1 MNVVPDSVYG
11 KVITGTDVERSLENT
26 LQLFLPDYL
35 AEVAEQHGY
44 ARGYLPMPA
53 SWSLSNEV
61 DNWPEDQLPACI
73 VVCPGLIDA
82 PSRNGGKFDA
92 VWGVSVAWVVSSQ
105 DRRLTRELLQLYLG
119 ATRAAIVQHQSLP
132 QWNEDLGKT
141 VTGIATGIDWI
152 DEGYD
157 DVPID
162 STRTLGAGR
171 ISLGI
176 QVSDVVDVSK
186 GIGNPSENPG
196 NGQSESTFNDV
207 EVEVRKVAL

>member
-1 MNVVPDSVYG
+1 MVDSVYG
-11 KVITGTDVERSLENT
+11 RIVTGTDIELAVEGT
-26 LQLFLPDYL
+26 LKTFLPDYL
-35 AEVAEQHGY
+35 SEVADQHGLG
-44 ARGYLPMPA
+44 RNYLLMPA
-53 SWSLSNEV
+53 SWNLSNEV

-73 VVCPGLIDA
+73 VVSPGLVDDPI
-82 PSRNGGKFDA
+82 REGGKFDA
-92 VWGVSVAWVVSSQ
+92 TWGVSVAWVVSSQ
-105 DRRLTRELLQLYLG
+105 DRRSTRELLQLYLG
-119 ATRAAIVQHQSLP
+119 ATRSLMLQHQSLP
-132 QWNEDLGKT
+132 QWNEELGK
-141 VTGIATGIDWI
+141 VQTGIATGIDWL

-176 QVSDVVDVSK
+176 QVSNVTDVSK

-196 NGQSESTFNDV
+196 NGQTETVFEDY